1 VTNVIARARRA
12 RGDPAG
18 LLRGLRPL
26 AMTALLTSPL
36 AAQQMRNY
44 EYARPQ
50 AGERRLHA
58 VIEFAAGR
66 LDLRPAAPGRLYAL
80 SLSYDAERF
89 RPIGRYDAEAG
100 QVNLGVEGIGGGGIR
115 VDRRKALPQDALIE
129 LPTGVELTLDA
140 SIGAAESTLELG
152 GLRLSGFDLKT
163 GASRTT
169 INFASRTTGAC
180 RTASVTSGAGELTV
194 NSAGNSGC
202 RSWRL
207 DGGVGA
213 VYFDL
218 DGAWPADARVTLN
231 MALGGV
237 TLVVPRN
244 LGLRVRVSGFL
255 SGFDAKGFSK
265 DGKTH
270 TSNNYASAA
279 RKLDVEVSSAM
290 GGVTVVWK

>member
-1 VTNVIARARRA
+1 MKV
-12 RGDPAG
+12 
-18 LLRGLRPL
+18 LLL
-26 AMTALLTSPL
+26 ATALLATPL

-44 EYARPQ
+44 EYARPL

-66 LDLRPAAPGRLYAL
+66 LELRPAAPGRLYAL
-80 SLSYDAERF
+80 SLSYDADRF

-115 VDRRKALPQDALIE
+115 VDRRRALPQDALIE
-129 LPTGVELTLDA
+129 LPAGVELTLDA
-140 SIGAAESTLELG
+140 SLGAAESTLELG
-152 GLRLSGFDLKT
+152 GLRLVGFDLKT

-180 RTASVTSGAGELTV
+180 RTASVSSGAGELTV

-207 DGGVGA
+207 EGGVGA
-213 VYFDL
+213 VHLDL
-218 DGAWPADARVTLN
+218 GGAWPADARMTLN

-237 TLVVPRN
+237 TLAVPKD

-270 TSNNYASAA
+270 TSNNYSSAA
-279 RKLDVEVSSAM
+279 QKLDVEVSSAM

>member
-1 VTNVIARARRA
+1 MRALSVFA
-12 RGDPAG
+12 LAG
-18 LLRGLRPL
+18 LCTTP
-26 AMTALLTSPL
+26 A

-44 EYARPQ
+44 EYARPL

-66 LDLRPAAPGRLYAL
+66 LDLRPAASGRLYAL
-80 SLSYDAERF
+80 SLSYDADRF

-100 QVNLGVEGIGGGGIR
+100 QVNLGVEGIGSGGIR

-140 SIGAAESTLELG
+140 SLGAAESTLELG
-152 GLRLSGFDLKT
+152 GLRLSALDLKT

-207 DGGVGA
+207 EGGVGA
-213 VYFDL
+213 VHLDL
-218 DGAWPADARVTLN
+218 GGAWPADARVTLN

-237 TLVVPRN
+237 TLSVPRD

-290 GGVTVVWK
+290 GGVSVIWK

>member
-1 VTNVIARARRA
+1 MKILALAVLLAT
-12 RGDPAG
+12 PA
-18 LLRGLRPL
+18 
-26 AMTALLTSPL
+26 

-44 EYARPQ
+44 EYARPL

-66 LDLRPAAPGRLYAL
+66 LDLRPAASGRLYAL
-80 SLSYDAERF
+80 SLSYDADRF

-140 SIGAAESTLELG
+140 SLGAAESTLELG
-152 GLRLSGFDLKT
+152 GLRLSAFDLKT

-207 DGGVGA
+207 EGGVGA
-213 VYFDL
+213 VHLDL
-218 DGAWPADARVTLN
+218 GGAWPADARVTLN

-237 TLVVPRN
+237 TLSVPRD

-265 DGKTH
+265 AGKTH
-270 TSNNYASAA
+270 TSNNYAAAA

>member
-1 VTNVIARARRA
+1 VKV
-12 RGDPAG
+12 
-18 LLRGLRPL
+18 LLL
-26 AMTALLTSPL
+26 ATALLATPL

-44 EYARPQ
+44 EYARPL

-66 LDLRPAAPGRLYAL
+66 LELRPAAPGRLYAL
-80 SLSYDAERF
+80 SLSYDADRF

-115 VDRRKALPQDALIE
+115 VDRRRALPQDALIE
-129 LPTGVELTLDA
+129 LPAGVELTLDA
-140 SIGAAESTLELG
+140 SLGAAESTLELG
-152 GLRLSGFDLKT
+152 GLRLVGFDLKT

-180 RTASVTSGAGELTV
+180 RTASVSSGAGELTV

-207 DGGVGA
+207 EGGVGA
-213 VYFDL
+213 VHLDL
-218 DGAWPADARVTLN
+218 GGAWPADARMTLN

-237 TLVVPRN
+237 TLAVPKD

-270 TSNNYASAA
+270 TSNNYSSAA
-279 RKLDVEVSSAM
+279 QKLDVEVSSAM

>member
-1 VTNVIARARRA
+1 MTLIARRLSRRSNLA
-12 RGDPAG
+12 ALG
-18 LLRGLRPL
+18 LVL
-26 AMTALLTSPL
+26 ATPL

-44 EYARPQ
+44 EYARPL

-80 SLSYDAERF
+80 SLSYDADRF

-115 VDRRKALPQDALIE
+115 VERKKALPQDALIE

-152 GLRLSGFDLKT
+152 GLRLSALDVKT

-207 DGGVGA
+207 EGGVGA
-213 VYFDL
+213 VHLDL
-218 DGAWPADARVTLN
+218 GGAWPADARVTLN

-237 TLVVPRN
+237 TLAVPGD
-244 LGLRVRVSGFL
+244 LGVRVRMSGFM
-255 SGFDAKGFSK
+255 SGFDAKGF
-265 DGKTH
+265 DREGKTY
-270 TSNNYASAA
+270 TSANYGSAK
-279 RKLDVEVSSAM
+279 RHIEIEVSSAL
-290 GGVTVVWK
+290 GGVDVIWK

>member
-1 VTNVIARARRA
+1 
-12 RGDPAG
+12 
-18 LLRGLRPL
+18 
-26 AMTALLTSPL
+26 
-36 AAQQMRNY
+36 
-44 EYARPQ
+44 
-50 AGERRLHA
+50 
-58 VIEFAAGR
+58 
-66 LDLRPAAPGRLYAL
+66 
-80 SLSYDAERF
+80 
-89 RPIGRYDAEAG
+89 
-100 QVNLGVEGIGGGGIR
+100 
-115 VDRRKALPQDALIE
+115 
-129 LPTGVELTLDA
+129 
-140 SIGAAESTLELG
+140 
-152 GLRLSGFDLKT
+152 
-163 GASRTT
+163 
-169 INFASRTTGAC
+169 
-180 RTASVTSGAGELTV
+180 V

-218 DGAWPADARVTLN
+218 GGAWPADARVTLN

-237 TLVVPRN
+237 TLAVPKD

-270 TSNNYASAA
+270 TSNNYSSAA

>member
-1 VTNVIARARRA
+1 MKV
-12 RGDPAG
+12 
-18 LLRGLRPL
+18 L
-26 AMTALLTSPL
+26 ALAVLCASPL
-36 AAQQMRNY
+36 AAQQMRDY
-44 EYARPQ
+44 EYARPV

-66 LDLRPAAPGRLYAL
+66 LDLRPAAPGRLYGL
-80 SLSYDAERF
+80 SLRYDADRF
-89 RPIGRYDAEAG
+89 RPIGSYDAKAG
-100 QVNLGVEGIGGGGIR
+100 QVKLGVESIGGGGIR
-115 VDRRKALPQDALIE
+115 VERRKALPQDALIE
-129 LPTGVELTLDA
+129 LPAGVDVSIDA
-140 SIGAAESTLELG
+140 SIGAAESNLELG
-152 GLRLSGFDLKT
+152 GLRLSALDLKT

-180 RTASVTSGAGELTV
+180 RTASVSSGAGELTI

-218 DGAWPADARVTLN
+218 GGTWPADARVTLN

-237 TLVVPRN
+237 TLAVPKE

-255 SGFDAKGFSK
+255 SGFDAKGFTR

-270 TSNNYASAA
+270 TSNNYSSAA